1 MLSRSRG
8 NRDAGQTEH
17 AQDGPLARVGVLH
30 ADERD
35 DEALAPHDAPRDVQ
49 IVVGQLVAPA
59 GESDGRQHDQPQ
71 HQRERVHDKR
81 DHRADDR
88 HLLPARRDDRERHEH
103 AQEHKSEPDGVVDA
117 PDDFDFGV
125 ELMRRKFSHGR
136 PRHRRVSGNARP
148 SYQRT
153 AHPSP
158 ALPQVRFLRIPFS
171 RRSSIRTT
179 HDSHPQAARRT
190 TARIRLEPK
199 TLPSAHSS
207 LNLQPL
213 SHCARKPLQ
222 AQPMIGHAARSDRTS
237 QPESGRSLP
246 MLRRLDP
253 AVIRSFAS
261 FAAVSDRTHL
271 TRTLR

>member
-1 MLSRSRG
+1 MGGSTTSHSTSASAYTTSVTTAPTTATCSPPAATTANGTNTHR
-8 NRDAGQTEH
+8 NT
-17 AQDGPLARVGVLH
+17 RVSQM
-30 ADERD
+30 A
-35 DEALAPHDAPRDVQ
+35 
-49 IVVGQLVAPA
+49 
-59 GESDGRQHDQPQ
+59 SF
-71 HQRERVHDKR
+71 
-81 DHRADDR
+81 
-88 HLLPARRDDRERHEH
+88 
-103 AQEHKSEPDGVVDA
+103 DA

-199 TLPSAHSS
+199 RSRVRTAPSIFS
-207 LNLQPL
+207 
-213 SHCARKPLQ
+213 
-222 AQPMIGHAARSDRTS
+222 RSRIA
-237 QPESGRSLP
+237 PGNRSKRNP
-246 MLRRLDP
+246 
-253 AVIRSFAS
+253 
-261 FAAVSDRTHL
+261 
-271 TRTLR
+271 